1 MHVNGW
7 DGQPSGVQIMMS
19 DAEKTTGS
27 DSAGPAATEQDFRL
41 RRWLVSYRSG
51 ESWYAVGEYVAVNG
65 PAAIERA
72 VEVFGQGAE
81 YRAEE
86 IPWDAAPLHK
96 SRRA

>member
-1 MHVNGW
+1 
-7 DGQPSGVQIMMS
+7 MMP

-27 DSAGPAATEQDFRL
+27 GSAGDRSGPAGPDATERTDFRL
-41 RRWLVSYRSG
+41 HRWLVSYRSG
-51 ESWYAVGEYVAVNG
+51 ESWYPVGEYVAVDG
-65 PAAIERA
+65 PGAIERA

-96 SRRA
+96 PRRA

>member
-1 MHVNGW
+1 
-7 DGQPSGVQIMMS
+7 MMS
-19 DAEKTTGS
+19 DAEKTTGR
-27 DSAGPAATEQDFRL
+27 DAAEPDTRL

-51 ESWYAVGEYVAVNG
+51 ESWYQVGEYVAADG

-96 SRRA
+96 PKHH